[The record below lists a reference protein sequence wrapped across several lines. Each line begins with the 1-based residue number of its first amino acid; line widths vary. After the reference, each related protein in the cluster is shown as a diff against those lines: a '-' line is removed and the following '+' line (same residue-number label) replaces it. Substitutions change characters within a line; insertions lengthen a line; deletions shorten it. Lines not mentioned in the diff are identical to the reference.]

1 MVTPTPS
8 SPRNPANLA
17 SNSAAVNKVQVALR
31 IVHSYLSP
39 AKLERFEQASVALYS
54 AKSSRKALLDE
65 YGEATLEL
73 RREVEELAEGLAEPK
88 RA

>member
-1 MVTPTPS
+1 MFNIVPS
-8 SPRNPANLA
+8 TAEWEPFLA
-17 SNSAAVNKVQVALR
+17 SMAEVQVALR